1 MLFYAFMCAFL
12 LYGCYDSAFS
22 KIEPAK
28 KTCGNLSEFDKQRI
42 MGGIGSVRN
51 LDFFKLI
58 TKEDKILLEENL
70 QIALEENDWRE
81 WQGDSVRCNIKI
93 GQETIE
99 NGFICREF
107 TQTFFFLDKFY
118 KVTNKACKVGMNKDG
133 SNGCW
138 ILASSLKYY
147 LNR

>member
-1 MLFYAFMCAFL
+1 MCSFI
-12 LYGCYDSAFS
+12 LYGCYDNSIS
-22 KIEPAK
+22 KVPTDTK
-28 KTCGNLSEFDKQRI
+28 SYSNLSEFDKQRI
-42 MGGIGSVRN
+42 MAGIGSVRN

-70 QIALEENDWRE
+70 QIALEQNDWRE
-81 WQGDSVRCNIKI
+81 WQGDSMRCNIKI

-99 NGFICREF
+99 NCFVCREF